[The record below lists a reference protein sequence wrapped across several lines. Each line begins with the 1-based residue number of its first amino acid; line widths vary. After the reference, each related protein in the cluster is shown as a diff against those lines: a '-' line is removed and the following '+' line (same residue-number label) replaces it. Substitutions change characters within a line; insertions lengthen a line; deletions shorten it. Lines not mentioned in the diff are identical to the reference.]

1 MTKRWSKAR
10 KRGEEGY
17 ALLLVVF
24 LTTLMLLATIVA
36 APSVRT
42 ERKREQEEEMIW
54 RGKQYVRAIK
64 LFYRKNGRFP
74 TSLDDLTK
82 PKTGSLR
89 YLRQA
94 YKDPMNKE
102 DGSWRFIYVGPAG
115 QLIGSLKPP
124 QTLQQGAGQPGTPAA
139 ALAGQGTTSQS
150 AFGSSQ
156 SSFGS
161 SQSSFGSSQSSFG
174 SSQSAFGSSQSAFG
188 PQSGPGAT
196 GTTGAAQGNPS
207 APGGSDSLSNPTSLA
222 PTDTSSI
229 IGGNIIGIGSKIDRK
244 SVIVYEKAT
253 NYHLFEFIWD
263 PSKDV
268 MGIGGATGTQV
279 GTPVPPGQ
287 GFGQGFG
294 QPIQNPGSQPIN
306 APNGPNNPN
315 NPNNPMQG
323 PPPLTPNGPT
333 PQ

>member
-1 MTKRWSKAR
+1 MTKRSSRLAR
-10 KRGEEGY
+10 NRGEEGY

-64 LFYRKNGRFP
+64 LYYRKNGRFP

-102 DGSWRFIYVGPAG
+102 DGSWRLIYVGPAG

-161 SQSSFGSSQSSFG
+161 SQSAFG

-196 GTTGAAQGNPS
+196 GTTGTAQANPS
-207 APGGSDSLSNPTSLA
+207 APGGSDPLSNPTSLTS
-222 PTDTSSI
+222 TDTSTI
-229 IGGNIIGIGSKIDRK
+229 IGGNIIGIGSKVDRK

-268 MGIGGATGTQV
+268 LGIGGATGTQV

-294 QPIQNPGSQPIN
+294 QPIQNPAGSQPLN

-315 NPNNPMQG
+315 NPLQG
-323 PPPLTPNGPT
+323 PPPLTPNGPS
-333 PQ
+333 PL

>member
-1 MTKRWSKAR
+1 MTKHWSKAR

-174 SSQSAFGSSQSAFG
+174 SSQSAFG

-196 GTTGAAQGNPS
+196 GTTGTAQGNPS
-207 APGGSDSLSNPTSLA
+207 APGNNSDSLSNPTSLA